1 MHRFFALSLLS
12 FIGLLAC
19 PAAAQSFADYSGRDL
34 YMRFCASCHGATG
47 AGDGPVGQGMAV
59 MVPDLTRISDR
70 HGGRIDAVKLREIID
85 GRAVVVAHGTR
96 TMPVWG
102 YEFWVEEGADVE
114 AEAAVR
120 SIVDKLIAY
129 LRSIQN

>member
-1 MHRFFALSLLS
+1 MRRVFVTFLLLLS
-12 FIGLLAC
+12 FLLAG

-34 YMRFCASCHGATG
+34 FMRFCASCHGVTG

-59 MVPDLTRISDR
+59 MVPDLTTLRR
-70 HGGRIDAVKLREIID
+70 RYGGQMDTTKLREIID
-85 GRAVVVAHGTR
+85 GRAVVVSHGTR

-102 YEFWVEEGADVE
+102 YEFWIEEGADME

-120 SIVDKLIAY
+120 TIVDRLIAY
-129 LRSIQN
+129 LRTIQT